1 MTRLTKNLALAALA
15 TVTFTSTA
23 LADRRTGM
31 AGNFLIED
39 RDDIFTFPQLVLK
52 YKNMVGL
59 DFGGAQ
65 NSGNGVLT
73 VGKGKTAFGIIVNRP
88 DAAQTMGSSVLNNI
102 DHELGQ
108 TSGIGRIPNAS
119 QNYFTNGT
127 GATTIVDFLFGTKLG
142 SKNLGFRFGLGHG
155 GLSQPDSDSA
165 EGETTLR
172 LSGGL
177 TLPGSAMRGDIAFDI
192 GLAFGSNVD
201 NDNDGE
207 SAFALG
213 INGTGRFYKKM
224 TDNMDLGI
232 LGNIGFS
239 TASNTNNDAD
249 DSSSAVNFN
258 LLGGFGPVFKIGG
271 STVAGYGIV
280 GFQLQSQDPSADGE
294 DDASSYSQITLP
306 GFRIAFEHPIVEW
319 LYFRA
324 GTEYTW
330 RIVSGGN
337 EASDGESAG
346 GRGAV
351 NGNTAGTYGWNA
363 GLGVKFGNFRFDGA
377 LSHAWLNNGPNF
389 ISGAQGPL
397 FVLSSATFTW

>member
-23 LADRRTGM
+23 MADRRTGM

-52 YKNMVGL
+52 YKNMVGF

-65 NSGNGVLT
+65 GTGNGVLT
-73 VGKGKTAFGIIVNRP
+73 VGKGKTAFGILVNRT
-88 DAAQTMGSSVLNNI
+88 DAGSPMGAAPLTSI

-108 TSGIGRIPNAS
+108 TGGLGRIPNPG
-119 QNYFTNGT
+119 QYGNNT

-165 EGETTLR
+165 EGETMLR
-172 LSGGL
+172 LSGGI
-177 TLPGSAMRGDIAFDI
+177 TLPGSAMRGDLGFDI
-192 GLAFGSNVD
+192 GLGFGSNQD
-201 NDNDGE
+201 NDNDGQ
-207 SAFALG
+207 SIFGLSIGA
-213 INGTGRFYKKM
+213 NGRFYKKM

-232 LGNIGFS
+232 LGHIGFGTVS
-239 TASNTNNDAD
+239 TTDADAD
-249 DSSSAVNFN
+249 DGASAINFN
-258 LLGGFGPVFKIGG
+258 LLGGFGPVFKIGD

-280 GFQLQSQDPSADGE
+280 GFQMQSIDPSTEGE
-294 DDASSYSQITLP
+294 DDASSFSQITLP

-330 RIVSGGN
+330 RITSGGN

-346 GRGAV
+346 GRGAIT
-351 NGNTAGTYGWNA
+351 NGAPSGTFGWNA

-377 LSHAWLNNGPNF
+377 LSHGWLNNGPNF
-389 ISGAQGPL
+389 VSGAQGPL